1 LNVKNVGVR
10 ALYSSATLIFLKA
23 LTPVHVGTGREEALH
38 VDLPVQRDEFGFPTI
53 WASSLK
59 GAIKANIR
67 DEKIK
72 IGNEEISFRKL
83 LGSDPG
89 ELETTPSHIAF
100 LDAKLLL
107 IPARSLDNVW
117 IYVTTPHL
125 LEYLNIYLS
134 IFNEIT
140 GSNLSLDLSHIIN
153 YVSQGVAITSRV
165 SEKSAP
171 GSNVKIIVNETEIQA
186 VYDPDIVKKIK
197 LDAVL
202 QGVAKDVLDDVAS
215 HGIVIVPD
223 KDDRGLAIIRRS
235 MMMQYRVRLK
245 RETKTVDTGPWSE
258 EYLPLKTVL
267 VSVALCRDAQGK
279 SGEKVLAKDLCKK
292 LRDMFSNK
300 SIYVGGKETIGRGL
314 VKIYM
319 R

>member
-1 LNVKNVGVR
+1 LNIKDVGVR

-38 VDLPVQRDEFGFPTI
+38 VDLPVQRDEFGFPTV

-59 GAIKANIR
+59 GTIKANVR
-67 DEKIK
+67 DEK
-72 IGNEEISFRKL
+72 FRVF

-89 ELETTPSHIAF
+89 EPETRPSHIAF

-117 IYVTTPHL
+117 TYVTTPHL
-125 LEYLNIYLS
+125 LEYLNTYLS
-134 IFNEIT
+134 IYNEIT
-140 GSNLSLDLSHIIN
+140 GSNLTLDFSHIAS
-153 YVSQGVAITSRV
+153 YVSQGLAITSRTA
-165 SEKSAP
+165 EKIEP
-171 GSNVKIIVNETEIQA
+171 GKTVKLIVNETEIQA
-186 VYDPDIVKKIK
+186 VYIPDTVTKVR
-197 LDAVL
+197 LDGAL
-202 QGVAKDVLDDVAS
+202 REIAKDIIDDINS
-215 HGIVIVPD
+215 HGLVIEPD
-223 KDDRGLAIIRRS
+223 KDNRGLAVIRRS
-235 MMMQYRVRLK
+235 MMIQYRVRLK

-258 EYLPLKTVL
+258 EYLPIRTVL
-267 VSVALCRDAQGK
+267 VSLALCRDVQKGD
-279 SGEKVLAKDLCKK
+279 EKIHANELCKK
-292 LRDMFSNK
+292 LKEMFNNK

>member
-1 LNVKNVGVR
+1 M
-10 ALYSSATLIFLKA
+10 YSSAVLMLLKA

-38 VDLPVQRDEFGFPTI
+38 VDLPIQRDEFDFPTI

-59 GAIKANIR
+59 GAAKANVR
-67 DEKIK
+67 D
-72 IGNEEISFRKL
+72 NDFRKH

-89 ELETTPSHIAF
+89 EPETTPSHIAF

-117 IYVTTPHL
+117 TYVTTPHL
-125 LEYLNIYLS
+125 LEYLNTYLS
-134 IFNEIT
+134 IYNEIT
-140 GSNLSLDLSHIIN
+140 GSNLLLNLSHIAS
-153 YVSQGVAITSRV
+153 YTSQGVAITSKAL
-165 SEKSAP
+165 EKTAP
-171 GSNVKIIVNETEIQA
+171 GSNVRIIVNETEIQA
-186 VYDPDIVKKIK
+186 VYDPDIVKKIR

-202 QGVAKDVLDDVAS
+202 QGIAKDVLDDINS

-223 KDDRGLAIIRRS
+223 KDNKGLAIIRRS
-235 MMMQYRVRLK
+235 MVIQYRVRLK
-245 RETKTVDTGPWSE
+245 RETKTVDAGPWSE

-267 VSVALCRDAQGK
+267 VSLALCRDAQGK
-279 SGEKVLAKDLCKK
+279 DGGKSAKDLCNELK
-292 LRDMFSNK
+292 DMFSNR